1 MHRLLALLFLLT
13 PLQALA
19 TDLSSPI
26 GVWHT
31 VDDRTGAERSDVRIF
46 QSGDKVDGQVVHIS
60 DPKEAVL
67 LCRKCTDDRRDQ
79 PVLGMVILRGMTR
92 DGAEWTGGRI
102 VDPETGDVY
111 RCSMRL
117 GPDGRTLI
125 LRGYV
130 MVPMFGRS
138 QTWLRAADAP

>member
-1 MHRLLALLFLLT
+1 VRRLLALMFLLS
-13 PLQALA
+13 PLPALA

-31 VDDRTGAERSDVRIF
+31 VDDRTGAKRSDVRIF
-46 QSGDKVDGQVVHIS
+46 QSGDKLYGQVVHIT

-111 RCSMRL
+111 RCSIHL

-138 QTWLRAADAP
+138 QTWLRATDAP